1 MVARPL
7 AVVAPWRWW
16 VGFGVIV
23 VIAAGM
29 SFVSYVEGLPSVF
42 GEGQNDKILHFVLA
56 GLLSFFL
63 DGALARRSV
72 PRLGTL
78 AIPLAAVLVLV
89 PVGLEE
95 YLQRYATLRTSSIWD
110 FVADIGGVA
119 CFIPLSRRA
128 AK

>member
-1 MVARPL
+1 MAARPL

-16 VGFGVIV
+16 AGFGVIV

-29 SFVSYVEGLPSVF
+29 SIVSYVEGLPSVF
-42 GEGQNDKILHFVLA
+42 GEGQNDKILHFLLA

-72 PRLGTL
+72 PRLGF

-95 YLQRYATLRTSSIWD
+95 YLQRYAILRTSSIWD

>member
-1 MVARPL
+1 MAARPL
-7 AVVAPWRWW
+7 AVVPPWRWW
-16 VGFGVIV
+16 AGFAVIV

-29 SFVSYVEGLPSVF
+29 STVSYVQGLPDAF

-63 DGALARRSV
+63 DGALARRSAF
-72 PRLGTL
+72 RLGF
-78 AIPLAAVLVLV
+78 AIPLAAVIVLV

-95 YLQRYATLRTSSIWD
+95 YLQRYAILRTSSIWD
-110 FVADIGGVA
+110 FVADVAGVA
-119 CFIPLSRRA
+119 SFIPLSRRA